1 MGARQSR
8 RLLGCSLGSENCI
21 LGSCEHLPSVQ
32 RGGLVPQTTG
42 SGCNSCGH
50 KLLFPKKADSEICR
64 WVYLMNSLE
73 NAYFIIT
80 FFFEV
85 EFI

>member
-32 RGGLVPQTTG
+32 RGCLVLQTMG
-42 SGCNSCGH
+42 SGCNSCGY
-50 KLLFPKKADSEICR
+50 KLLFPKKADAEICR

-73 NAYFIIT
+73 TPASLLL
-80 FFFEV
+80 FFYEM